1 MRADRLLS
9 ILLLLQARGR
19 MTAAELAEQM
29 EVSVRTIYRDID
41 ALSGA
46 GVPLYTDRGPGGGCS
61 LLDSYRT
68 NLTGLTQ
75 DEVQALFMLSIPSPL
90 VELGVSQQ
98 LKTALLKLS
107 AALPSTR
114 RDAEERV
121 RSRIHLDSTWW
132 FQSGEPVPHLP
143 TIQEAVWADR
153 RLVIRYRLPFGGQ
166 IERRV
171 DPYGLVAKAG
181 VWYLVCGRAGSVRS
195 ILVSEVLDARVEDAT
210 FERADSFDLS
220 RWWQEWCETYEAH
233 CRAYPVR
240 LRIAPGLVPFLSMHF
255 GHAARE
261 LVERAGPADEEGWLM
276 LTLPFESLEAARSRI
291 LGFGNAVEVVEPRA
305 LRESVLDHA
314 AQIVDLY
321 GQRGE

>member
-1 MRADRLLS
+1 
-9 ILLLLQARGR
+9 
-19 MTAAELAEQM
+19 MTAADLAEEL

-41 ALSGA
+41 ALSAA

-90 VELGVSQQ
+90 VDLGVSQE

-114 RDAEERV
+114 RRAEERV

-153 RLVIRYRLPFGGQ
+153 KLVVRYRLPFGGH

-181 VWYLVCGRAGSVRS
+181 VWYLVFGRGGTAHSVR
-195 ILVSEVLDARVEDAT
+195 VSEVLAARLEDAI
-210 FERADSFDLS
+210 FERPESFNLP
-220 RWWQEWCETYEAH
+220 RWWQGWCEAYEAGR
-233 CRAYPVR
+233 RAYSVC
-240 LRIAPGLVPFLSMHF
+240 LRVAPGLVPLLPMHF
-255 GHAARE
+255 GHATRE
-261 LVERAGPADEEGWLM
+261 LVRRAEPPDEEGWLT
-276 LTLPFESLEAARSRI
+276 LTLPFESLESARTRI
-291 LGFGNAVEVVEPRA
+291 LGFGRAVEVVGPRA
-305 LRESVLDHA
+305 LRESVRDHA

-321 GQRGE
+321 GQRGR